1 MSSST
6 VVSKKG
12 QVVIPKDIRDRLNL
26 GPGTMLNVRVDGK
39 KVIMEPSQEL
49 PPDAF
54 IRAGTGTTGPLLG
67 EAKATGDKS
76 SRLLRDL
83 GV

>member
-1 MSSST
+1 MSPST

-12 QVVIPKDIRDRLNL
+12 QVVIPKDIRGRLNL
-26 GPGTMLNVRVDGK
+26 CPGTMLNVRVDGK

-54 IRAGTGTTGPLLG
+54 IRAGPGITGPLVG
-67 EAKATGDKS
+67 EAKDTGDKTS
-76 SRLLRDL
+76 KLLRDL